1 MPIDVDANDMW
12 LKGAAKGKGK
22 GKGMGQWKG
31 KG

>member
-1 MPIDVDANDMW
+1 MPLDVHADDIGP
-12 LKGAAKGKGK
+12 KGAAKGKGM